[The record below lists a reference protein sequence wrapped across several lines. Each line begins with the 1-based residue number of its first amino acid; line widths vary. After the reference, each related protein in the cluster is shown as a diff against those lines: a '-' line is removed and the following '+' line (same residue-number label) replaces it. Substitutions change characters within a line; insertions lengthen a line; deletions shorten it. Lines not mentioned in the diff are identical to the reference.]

1 MDATPSLTTIE
12 AQIAALPWD
21 RIEVDLDDH
30 GAALIPHMLEP
41 ETCAAVAGW
50 YDDARLF
57 RSRVV
62 MARHGFGRG
71 EYRYFAYPLPTLVQA
86 LRASLYPR
94 LAPVADRWHARLGL
108 DARFPPTLDG
118 QLDRCRLAGQSRPTP
133 LLLRYG
139 EGDHNCLHQ
148 DV

>member
-57 RSRVV
+57 RSTVV
-62 MARHGFGRG
+62 MGRHGFGRG
-71 EYRYFAYPLPTLVQA
+71 EYRYFAYPLPDLIAQLRPA
-86 LRASLYPR
+86 LY
-94 LAPVADRWHARLGL
+94 ARLVGTANRWNETMGI
-108 DARFPPTLDG
+108 DIR
-118 QLDRCRLAGQSRPTP
+118 
-133 LLLRYG
+133 
-139 EGDHNCLHQ
+139 
-148 DV
+148 